1 MIVLLLSWSLYF
13 FLHSWLAAVGPKNW
27 FRKKFHNVPFRYY
40 RVGYNLIS
48 GIGLVLLLVFQ
59 FIATSKQLFIP
70 SAITTTLGVVLLC
83 AGILIMLIA
92 GINYDLKSF
101 FGLIEERKDTLKL
114 NRLNRFV
121 RHPLYSGTTLFF
133 LSICIIW
140 PYYKNLLLLIIYILY
155 IHIGMFYEEK
165 KLVQQYG
172 DDYLQYRSKVKK
184 IIPGIW

>member
-27 FRKKFHNVPFRYY
+27 FRRKFHTVPFRYY
-40 RVGYNLIS
+40 RIGYNILS
-48 GIGLVLLLVFQ
+48 GVGLAMLLMFQ
-59 FIATSKQLFIP
+59 FIEPSKQLFIP
-70 SAITTTLGVVLLC
+70 SAITTTLGTILLG
-83 AGILIMLIA
+83 AGMLIMLIA
-92 GINYDLKSF
+92 GMNYDLKSF
-101 FGLIEERKDTLKL
+101 FGLIEERKNIMRKNKL
-114 NRLNRFV
+114 NQFV

-140 PYYKNLLLLIIYILY
+140 PYYKNLVLLIIYVLY

-172 DDYLQYRSKVKK
+172 GDYLHYRSKVKK